1 LSGVCEGFLKIKFDR
16 VFLSQQNIKDYF
28 RKHGTFTELMW
39 STAVAIFAVG
49 GMFGSVIGQII
60 ANFLGR

>member
-1 LSGVCEGFLKIKFDR
+1 
-16 VFLSQQNIKDYF
+16 
-28 RKHGTFTELMW
+28 MW

-60 ANFLGR
+60 ANSLGRYVVNSMLSSIAIFFYTVLSIKLFSGHIF

>member
-1 LSGVCEGFLKIKFDR
+1 
-16 VFLSQQNIKDYF
+16 
-28 RKHGTFTELMW
+28 MW

-60 ANFLGR
+60 ANFLGRYMVNFRVIKHCNSKSLSSSLKLFS